1 MAAWRSLALPLLVVA
16 ALSAP
21 QSSAFV
27 AAPLPHALRPP
38 SNQGHQRSADAPAP
52 LCGRA
57 LDRGVGRARV
67 ACLGAAGDAEGSGN
81 VVEGSLTTRGCKIW
95 YQVSAFPSPFARPGP
110 VWPGQS
116 LPSLSTRPPDA
127 SKSRVNASSMTQSR
141 GWSPQVARPPESQRG
156 LFETREMR
164 SKRAALPLVVLH
176 GGPGIPH
183 DYLLPLAG
191 LAESAGGRAVF
202 FYDQLG
208 SGNSDSP
215 QDEEFYSVEQC
226 AQVDPEP

>member
-95 YQVSAFPSPFARPGP
+95 YQV
-110 VWPGQS
+110 
-116 LPSLSTRPPDA
+116 
-127 SKSRVNASSMTQSR
+127 
-141 GWSPQVARPPESQRG
+141 ARPPESQRG